1 MGNLSKYIPVLH
13 WLPNYNKED
22 LSGDLIAGFTVA
34 VMLIPQGMAYAML
47 AGLPPEIGLYSS
59 ILPLMVYALFG
70 TSRQLAVGPVAM
82 VSLLVAS
89 GIRDLGQFD
98 VPTYIAYAVMLSMMI
113 GLIQFAMGAFR
124 LGFLVNF
131 LSHPVISGFTSAAA
145 IIIGLSQLKHLLGV
159 NLKRSHHL
167 HEIII
172 QASSRIGETKLLT
185 FAIGLGGI
193 LLILALKRWAPKVPS
208 ALVAVAISTLLVYF
222 FRLDKMGVAIVKDV
236 PGGSI
241 PLQVPSLD
249 MGVMQKLIPTALAIS
264 LVGFMESIAVA
275 KNFATKNRYKVDA
288 NQELIG
294 LGLAN
299 IMGAFAKAYPVTGGF
314 SRTAVNAQAGAR
326 TGLASLITAVLIGI
340 TLFFLTGL
348 FYFLPKAI
356 LASIIFVAV
365 FGLIDFQEVKHL
377 WQVKKV
383 DAIVLLVTFVITLF
397 VGIKQGIGVGVVL
410 SLVMIIYRSTQPH
423 TTELGCLE
431 DTHVY
436 RNPKHFPE
444 VEMHPNTLI
453 MRMDAS
459 LYFANTSFFK
469 DRVDELLADA
479 EERDIK
485 HFILDASS
493 INDVDSAGV
502 TALEEVRRELEDMG
516 IDMYIAS
523 AKGPVREVF
532 KNAHFEEHL
541 PAENFTLTIDEAV
554 SVALGKA

>member
-377 WQVKKV
+377 WQGKKV